1 MATATKSPQ
10 QATRSLSRPVAVFI
24 GLGIALLTLTIVS
37 AGSGQL
43 SIPPAE
49 VVGSVLHRLGLDW
62 GTMPAHPQGDAVL
75 WQVRFPRV
83 VMGIVVG
90 AALATAGAMMQG
102 VFGNPLAEPGVVGV
116 SAGAALAAAAAIAFG
131 VSMLGAW
138 TIPAF
143 AFVGGLLTTLLVY
156 VMSRDG
162 GRTEV
167 VTLVLT
173 GIAVNAVA
181 SAGMA
186 FVMFMA
192 DTQAREQIVFWTLG
206 SLNGIRWL
214 YVALAAPL
222 CVIGCVGTFALAR
235 QLDLLALGDRAARHV
250 GVDVERLRLIAIVL
264 VAVLTA
270 AAVSFCGIIGFVGLV
285 VPHLIRIMLG
295 PGHRLLVPAS
305 ALGGAVLLV
314 AADWFA
320 RNTVPYADLPIGM
333 LTALVG
339 GPFFFWLLRRTRRT
353 AGGWA

>member
-1 MATATKSPQ
+1 
-10 QATRSLSRPVAVFI
+10 
-24 GLGIALLTLTIVS
+24 
-37 AGSGQL
+37 
-43 SIPPAE
+43 
-49 VVGSVLHRLGLDW
+49 
-62 GTMPAHPQGDAVL
+62 
-75 WQVRFPRV
+75 
-83 VMGIVVG
+83 MGIVVG

-192 DTQAREQIVFWTLG
+192 DTQAREQIVFGLSAHST
-206 SLNGIRWL
+206 
-214 YVALAAPL
+214 APA
-222 CVIGCVGTFALAR
+222 GCTS
-235 QLDLLALGDRAARHV
+235 HW
-250 GVDVERLRLIAIVL
+250 
-264 VAVLTA
+264 
-270 AAVSFCGIIGFVGLV
+270 
-285 VPHLIRIMLG
+285 P
-295 PGHRLLVPAS
+295 
-305 ALGGAVLLV
+305 
-314 AADWFA
+314 
-320 RNTVPYADLPIGM
+320 
-333 LTALVG
+333 
-339 GPFFFWLLRRTRRT
+339 RRC
-353 AGGWA
+353 A